1 MNLLTI
7 LVKGLV
13 GGALVVLFALI
24 GEVIRPRSLAGL
36 TSSAPSIATASLLV
50 TLLTSGALMAWNL
63 SLGMIAGAV
72 GLVAWCLAGIRPVDQ
87 FGSVRGAAVA
97 TLVWFGTVAVLWA
110 IFLR

>member
-1 MNLLTI
+1 MDLLTI

-13 GGALVVLFALI
+13 GGTLVLLFALI
-24 GEVIRPRSLAGL
+24 GEVIRPRSFAGL

-72 GLVAWCLAGIRPVDQ
+72 GLVAWCLAGIKLVDR
-87 FGSVRGAAVA
+87 FGSVRGAGAA
-97 TLVWFGTVAVLWA
+97 TLVWFATVAVLWA
-110 IFLR
+110 LFLR